1 MNNIFP
7 SNYSKPLFSNLNFH
21 LHQSESNLINIVRN
35 RKNVLSPNNKLLSN
49 NINNNNNK
57 NLSKSKG
64 TQSSTSSSTLS
75 TFRKT
80 SNLYK
85 TSAHNSCTNIN
96 KNHSSKHA
104 VNIKANAKEI
114 NIHLSLNSDN
124 TNNNNTHNNS
134 SSINIHNNSKCSSTY
149 YEDIIK
155 EQDQHIKQLKHELK
169 EAKQILA
176 AVKEYNG
183 SNSSSNSNNKL
194 HKSYAH
200 KKRHTINNDFNT
212 LLGNTKS
219 SWYVSTKT
227 GNTPTSLLIGNK
239 FGLWDGDNITKRC
252 VSPKGCNNIFFGLR
266 EHRKRNWSSNNQD
279 RLKTFSAKTQRT
291 FGKRKGS
298 NMECNSRKNSKK
310 NNNKNIN
317 VNDVHLMNNEELV
330 CLCKMMIQRAY
341 KVFGMYNDI
350 IRLNKKK

>member
-7 SNYSKPLFSNLNFH
+7 SNYTKPLFSNLNTH
-21 LHQSESNLINIVRN
+21 LHQSETNLINIVRN
-35 RKNVLSPNNKLLSN
+35 RKNILSPNNKLLSN
-49 NINNNNNK
+49 NNINNK

-64 TQSSTSSSTLS
+64 TQSSTSSTLS

-96 KNHSSKHA
+96 KTNSSKHA

-134 SSINIHNNSKCSSTY
+134 SSIINIHNNSKCSSTY

-176 AVKEYNG
+176 AVKEYNSG
-183 SNSSSNSNNKL
+183 NNSNSKL

-239 FGLWDGDNITKRC
+239 FGLWDGDNVTKRC
-252 VSPKGCNNIFFGLR
+252 VSPKGSNNIFFGLR
-266 EHRKRNWSSNNQD
+266 EHRKRNWSTNNNQD

-291 FGKRKGS
+291 VGKRKGS
-298 NMECNSRKNSKK
+298 NTEGNGRKNNGKK
-310 NNNKNIN
+310 NNNKNVN
-317 VNDVHLMNNEELV
+317 VNDVRLMDNEELV
-330 CLCKMMIQRAY
+330 CLCKAMIQRAC

-350 IRLNKKK
+350 IRLNKIK